1 MNTGNLSLL
10 TAVIPISPFR
20 DDTDRLAE
28 LLQSEMSAD
37 LSVIL
42 VFDRCKPSSLLEEI
56 LSRLAPEK
64 VRFTFGEFGG
74 PGQARN
80 FGLSLVNTEWV
91 CFWDSDDLPLVA
103 NTESA
108 LNELI
113 IKEVDFGICEF
124 ETAHSPSAGTFT
136 EVESH
141 PHKFDDLNQLVAN
154 PGIWRFIFRTN
165 LISDLKFPNSLMGED
180 QVFITRVFQKS
191 AQFAWVHIP
200 IYRYLKHEKAQL
212 TSISEAVS
220 QLIESARIIV
230 KELDSSSKEVF
241 ELSIALLIKQ
251 CITIVLRSRILVKL
265 EALGIFGR
273 ILITHPVICLSRTVG
288 IFRAFRVQN
297 KKEIHVILNGGLGNQ
312 LFELSAA
319 LQMGTENSIVAER
332 SIGYP
337 RLLSSQKTS
346 IEGFTFPGNIQF
358 ITRSRWKLLSKAC
371 NFVLRL
377 GLNSRDDI
385 FTKLSLAATSLLLSF
400 YLRKPTR
407 IFLNQGVGWSRPG
420 HFSGKSVALIG
431 YFQSYKTQNL
441 ETLNVLKQSMSEV
454 RGRELDGLR
463 ELARF
468 ETPLIVHVRLAD
480 YLNEPNFGVP
490 GVKYYFDAIRE
501 LYDQELHKSIW
512 LFSDQIESAKNR
524 IPPELQ
530 SKTRLIAEVDGNDYS
545 SLIAMSLGQD
555 FVIANSTFSWWAAR
569 LSSNP
574 NTRVIFPS
582 PWFKGMPEP
591 KDLIPTNWQP
601 NCASYE

>member
-1 MNTGNLSLL
+1 VNTGDLSLL

-28 LLQSEMSAD
+28 WLQSGMSAD

-42 VFDRCKPSSLLEEI
+42 VFDRCKPSPLLVEI

-64 VRFTFGEFGG
+64 VRFTLGEFGG

-80 FGLSLVNTEWV
+80 YGLSLVNTDWV
-91 CFWDSDDLPLVA
+91 CFWDSDDLPLVT
-103 NTESA
+103 NTTIA
-108 LNELI
+108 LKQLI
-113 IKEVDFGICEF
+113 IKVVDIGICEF
-124 ETAHSPSAGTFT
+124 ETAHSPTAGTFT
-136 EVESH
+136 GVESH
-141 PHKFDDLNQLVAN
+141 PHKSDDLNQLVVN

-165 LISDLKFPNSLMGED
+165 SISDLEFPTSLMGED
-180 QVFITRVFQKS
+180 QVFLTRVFQKN
-191 AQFAWVHIP
+191 AQVAWVHIP
-200 IYRYLKHEKAQL
+200 VYRYLKHEKAQL
-212 TSISEAVS
+212 TSTPNAVS

-230 KELDSSSKEVF
+230 KELDSTSKEVF

-251 CITIVLRSRILVKL
+251 CITIVSRSKILVKV

-273 ILITHPVICLSRTVG
+273 ILITHPVICFSRTVG
-288 IFRAFRVQN
+288 IFRAIKVQN
-297 KKEIHVILNGGLGNQ
+297 KREIHVILNGGLGNQ

-319 LQMGTENSIVAER
+319 LQMGAKNMILAER

-337 RLLSSQKTS
+337 RLLDSQKTS
-346 IEGFTFPGNIQF
+346 IEGFSFPVNIQF
-358 ITRSRWKLLSKAC
+358 LTRSRWKLLSKAC
-371 NFVLRL
+371 NLVLRL

-385 FTKLSLAATSLLLSF
+385 FTKLCLTATSLLLSF
-400 YLRKPTR
+400 YFKKPTR
-407 IFLNQGVGWSRPG
+407 IFLNQGVGWSQPR

-431 YFQSYKTQNL
+431 YFQSYKNQNP
-441 ETLNVLKQSMSEV
+441 ETLNVVKQSMSKV

-463 ELARF
+463 ELARI

-512 LFSDQIESAKNR
+512 LFSDEIESAKDR

-545 SLIAMSLGQD
+545 SLIAMALGQD

-601 NCASYE
+601 NSASYE